1 MASLRQ
7 TSPVSKTKNKN
18 IFNMMYFLQLFR
30 TKLFGEFVIKKTNLI
45 FRYFNR
51 FVFHILN
58 SYKKTRLFSLEI
70 CYLNYHG
77 VKKVKHRRSIKKR
90 IKKKIY
96 LKNRHFFV

>member
-7 TSPVSKTKNKN
+7 TAPVNKTKNKN

-30 TKLFGEFVIKKTNLI
+30 KKLGEEYTVVKTNLV

-51 FVFHILN
+51 FIFHILG

-70 CYLNYHG
+70 FYLNYHG
-77 VKKVKHRRSIKKR
+77 VKKVKHKRSIKKR
-90 IKKKIY
+90 IKKKIF
-96 LKNRHFFV
+96 LKNRHFYV